1 VLTLLPK
8 KGDLQE
14 IKNWGPVSLL
24 CVDYKL
30 LSKVLSN
37 RLKKVM
43 DQLIHR
49 SQTYCVPGRSIVDNV
64 SLIRDI
70 LVVSGSLGLD
80 TGLVSLDQEKAFD
93 RVEHR
98 YLWKVL
104 QRYGLSPGLIAKM
117 KVLYEDIESVL
128 KINGGLCKPFKTER
142 GIRQGCS
149 MSGMLYSLSI
159 EPMLHNV
166 RVFIDGLFLP
176 DISSHFISSAYAD
189 DIINFITNQED
200 INKRKIV
207 DTFGKISA
215 AKVNWAKSEA
225 LAVGRW
231 SAGLPQLPGGLS
243 WKRGGFKHLGV
254 HLGDE

>member
-1 VLTLLPK
+1 MLTLLPK

-43 DQLIHR
+43 DQLIHW
-49 SQTYCVPGRSIVDNV
+49 SQSYCVPGRSIVDNV

-70 LVVSGSLGLD
+70 LEVSGSLGLD
-80 TGLVSLDQEKAFD
+80 TCLVSLDQEKAFV

-149 MSGMLYSLSI
+149 MSGMFYLLSI

-166 RVFIDGLFLP
+166 CVFIDGLFLP
-176 DISSHFISSAYAD
+176 DISSNFISSAYAD
-189 DIINFITNQED
+189 DIIIFIKNQED
-200 INKRKIV
+200 INRLGEIV
-207 DTFGKISA
+207 EC
-215 AKVNWAKSEA
+215 W
-225 LAVGRW
+225 R
-231 SAGLPQLPGGLS
+231 
-243 WKRGGFKHLGV
+243 R
-254 HLGDE
+254 